1 MEFITKLN
9 AVSIQEYLEATWET
23 LFMSITSLVL
33 AVLLGTSLG
42 ILLVITRKDGLIN
55 APKTNKGLNLIINI
69 IRSIPFIIL
78 LTLLIPLTRAII
90 GTTIGSK
97 AVIIPLVFYSVP
109 FMSRLVETTLLELD
123 YGIFEL
129 AQSYGAS
136 TWETIIKFIIPEI
149 MPGLVLNITT
159 LFIGLVGAS
168 AMAGYVG
175 GGGLGAIAQ
184 IRGYNQFN
192 TPVMMICVI
201 ILVIIVQAVQQL
213 GLLINKKIKH

>member
-9 AVSIQEYLEATWET
+9 AVSIPEYVEATWET

-33 AVLLGTSLG
+33 AVILGTSLG
-42 ILLVITRKDGLIN
+42 ILLVITRKDGLLS
-55 APKTNKGLNLIINI
+55 ASKANKGLNLVINI

-78 LTLLIPLTRAII
+78 LTLLIPLTRTII

-175 GGGLGAIAQ
+175 GGGIGAIAQ

-192 TPVMMICVI
+192 TPVMIICVI
-201 ILVIIVQAVQQL
+201 ILIVIVQVVQQL